1 MKKLLIILLLINSTG
16 LFAQET
22 SSYLEQLNV
31 HRAEMDIEFG
41 DTTTSILPN
50 DIALNFKQLNYFE
63 PNEKYNILANFQ
75 KKIGKAFFM
84 TTSSGNQKT
93 FRQYGVLSFT
103 IDNKLYKLP
112 IYQNIKLM
120 QNDKYKDYIF
130 IPFTD
135 LTNNNET
142 YGGGRYIE
150 AKKPTG
156 KTYQLD
162 FNYAF
167 NPYCHYTTG
176 YNCPI
181 PPKENFLDI
190 RIEAGEKKFD
200 IEAH

>member
-1 MKKLLIILLLINSTG
+1 MKTTLIILLLLTSLV
-16 LFAQET
+16 LFGQEKNN
-22 SSYLEQLNV
+22 YLEQLNV
-31 HRAEMDIEFG
+31 HRTEMDKEFG
-41 DTTTSILPN
+41 DTATSILPN
-50 DIALNFKQLNYFE
+50 HTALNFKQLNYFK
-63 PNEKYNILANFQ
+63 PNDKFNILANF
-75 KKIGKAFFM
+75 KKAIGKEFFM
-84 TTSSGNQKT
+84 TTSSGNKKT
-93 FRQYGVLSFT
+93 FRQYGILSFT
-103 IDNKLYKLP
+103 IDSKLYKLP

-181 PPKENFLDI
+181 PPKEIFLDI

>member
-1 MKKLLIILLLINSTG
+1 MKKILIILFSLTVSS

-22 SSYLEQLNV
+22 SDYLNKLNT
-31 HRAEMDIEFG
+31 HRTEMDKEFG
-41 DTTTSILPN
+41 DTSTSILPN
-50 DIALNFKQLNYFE
+50 ELVLNFKHLNYFK
-63 PNEKYNILANFQ
+63 PNQKFNILADF
-75 KKIGKAFFM
+75 KKDIGKKFFM
-84 TTSSGNQKT
+84 TTSAGNKKT

-103 IDNKLYKLP
+103 IDSKLYKLP

-120 QNDKYKDYIF
+120 QHEKYKDYIF

-135 LTNNNET
+135 LTNSSDT

-150 AKKPTG
+150 AKIPTG
-156 KTYQLD
+156 KTYQID

-181 PPKENFLDI
+181 PPKENFLDL
-190 RIEAGEKKFD
+190 RIEAGEKTFNSD
-200 IEAH
+200 AH